1 MADANDVVKDGSSS
15 KDTTSKSSSSKPVK
29 YPELFYSPDYK
40 QIFNSEIE
48 EISLELLQSAE
59 TILTN
64 FNFKTIDSVSESR
77 PVASY
82 DSFGVITGLESK
94 EPQEYKNIPDI
105 GQSENMYNISDLV
118 IIPIRNS
125 IEKNPNN
132 THATILSNFGS
143 HSSGPDIEQY
153 RPGYLD
159 DGTPYYDLEI
169 SPSNIGGILGYNI
182 YMIEEVEK

>member
-1 MADANDVVKDGSSS
+1 MADANDVVGNNNSSDS
-15 KDTTSKSSSSKPVK
+15 STSKSNSSKAVK

-64 FNFKTIDSVSESR
+64 FNFKTIDSVDESR

-82 DSFGVITGLESK
+82 DSFGIVTGLESK
-94 EPQEYKNIPDI
+94 EPQDYKNIPDI
-105 GQSENMYNISDLV
+105 GQAENLYNISDLV
-118 IIPIRNS
+118 VIPIRNA

-132 THATILSNFGS
+132 THATVLSNFGY
-143 HSSGPDIEQY
+143 HSSGPDIIQY
-153 RPGYLD
+153 KPGYLA
-159 DGTPYYDLEI
+159 DGTPYYDLEV
-169 SPSNIGGILGYNI
+169 SPSNISGILGYNI
-182 YMIEEVEK
+182 YMIEEVE